1 MIFFKDE
8 DNEVLKKNYMGTYS
22 IDSIT
27 KYINFYEIIKQRN
40 AKYPFA
46 IFNTDKE
53 KEPGVHWW
61 SFIDI
66 QSKNNLFLF
75 VSFGLE
81 GFKLFIVDN
90 DQQVINEL
98 LYNFKKCELKTNQKL
113 KLCIMKFCVDTWHKI
128 SQKNKRSANRHRPKL
143 FSFIR
148 TVC

>member
-1 MIFFKDE
+1 
-8 DNEVLKKNYMGTYS
+8 MGTYS

-27 KYINFYEIIKQRN
+27 KYIHFYETIKQRN

-53 KEPGVHWW
+53 KEPGIHWW

-81 GFKLFIVDN
+81 DFKLFIVDN

-98 LYNFKKCELKTNQKL
+98 LYNFKKCELKTN
-113 KLCIMKFCVDTWHKI
+113 
-128 SQKNKRSANRHRPKL
+128 KN
-143 FSFIR
+143 
-148 TVC
+148 